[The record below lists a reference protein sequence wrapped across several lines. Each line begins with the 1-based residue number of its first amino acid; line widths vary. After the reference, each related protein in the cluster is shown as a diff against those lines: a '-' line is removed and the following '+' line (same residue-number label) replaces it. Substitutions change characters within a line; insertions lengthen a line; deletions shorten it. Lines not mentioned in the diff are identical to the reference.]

1 MGVAT
6 LSPSFL
12 PSGTYAFYFINR
24 PPRPK
29 IWTTSVWYPN
39 SSPSWLVW
47 GRKFILRFMLLCPN
61 YPQTSLN
68 ELCKADK
75 RRYELTVL
83 IYKHCDLGFVLQH
96 WPNANVLLIK
106 LDRPHKKNAFK
117 LAMFGEIKRGL

>member
-1 MGVAT
+1 MAGLGQKIYFTVHVAMSK
-6 LSPSFL
+6 L
-12 PSGTYAFYFINR
+12 
-24 PPRPK
+24 
-29 IWTTSVWYPN
+29 
-39 SSPSWLVW
+39 
-47 GRKFILRFMLLCPN
+47 